1 MSERRSNS
9 GSGKIRS
16 GEAVGDEID
25 FIPRYR
31 APLLVPSPPP
41 KTTIAAI
48 TLLLGGILFLSLGA
62 SFMWSHAFSHGKD
75 RGLPLLILGSISKCS
90 YFIS

>member
-9 GSGKIRS
+9 GKARS
-16 GEAVGDEID
+16 AEVTTTGDEVD

-31 APLLVPSPPP
+31 APLLSQSPPP

-48 TLLLGGILFLSLGA
+48 VFLLGGILFLSLGA
-62 SFMWSHAFSHGKD
+62 SMMWSHTFTHGKD
-75 RGLPLLILGSISKCS
+75 RGLPLLILGSIS
-90 YFIS
+90 